1 MNTLMADKVKSN
13 CSFLLKLNENDNIKA
28 SRGELMENDDYV
40 QVDSIVDIEYAIYLT
55 FTDLFLLTNRVNY
68 SECHKIIKMIDI
80 CFDNIYDNKFFQK
93 LIEDE
98 ESFDGMIGNIM
109 FEYLS
114 LKDRLYYGSP
124 FFTFF
129 SYINNLSDGVKQIFK
144 ENNEYVSKMM
154 GIYSKQLEGR
164 HYDDDESS
172 EEEDNDNNDDE
183 DEDNGDDNDEDN
195 GDDNDDDNGDDN
207 DDDNGDEDDNEEM
220 ID

>member
-55 FTDLFLLTNRVNY
+55 FTDLFFLTNRVNY

-93 LIEDE
+93 LMEDE

-109 FEYLS
+109 LEYLS

-172 EEEDNDNNDDE
+172 EEEDNDDN
-183 DEDNGDDNDEDN
+183 DNGDDNGEDDNGDEDN
-195 GDDNDDDNGDDN
+195 SEDDNDDEDNS
-207 DDDNGDEDDNEEM
+207 EDDNEEM